1 MVQWGEEVWRFV
13 IYGISTSF
21 TSIHTH
27 KHTCI
32 HIYIDGDDND
42 ENNHGTTLDG
52 NNANEEKNCFAHNTL
67 INH

>member
-21 TSIHTH
+21 TFIHTH

-42 ENNHGTTLDG
+42 ENNHGSNIG
-52 NNANEEKNCFAHNTL
+52 WK
-67 INH
+67 